1 MLKNEFRDCIPPAQ
15 IGAELYNWFCLLK
28 VSLVE
33 LEPGAIL
40 RIKFERLVTLPAF
53 EIEL

>member
-1 MLKNEFRDCIPPAQ
+1 MGGK
-15 IGAELYNWFCLLK
+15 LYNWFCLLK
-28 VSLVE
+28 ESLIG

-40 RIKFERLVTLPAF
+40 RIKFERPVTLPAL

>member
-1 MLKNEFRDCIPPAQ
+1 LDFETAAT
-15 IGAELYNWFCLLK
+15 GANRGGKLYNWFCLLK
-28 VSLVE
+28 ERLIE
-33 LEPGAIL
+33 LEAGSIL